1 MDQMLGRIE
10 DISPRTGL
18 KPLLQINVTLIS
30 KYDSPIDLL
39 SVSSRAQVFF
49 KEKGVAV
56 GSIPTAYIGDAYIE
70 WRSRTVMSGDN
81 NSIIL
86 LLPIDFDL
94 LGGIEDIRQGHDVE
108 IQLWTNFNG
117 IERLPQG
124 TIGQRVVA
132 GDVLDSRYN
141 AQGVLGTIAKSRWVE
156 LLSEW
161 RYSPEKRR
169 AAEELGKTIR
179 EAQEAKRQAEE
190 AAKAAKEA
198 AQLTAITSLSEAYL
212 DEARAL
218 GKRALAWAGI
228 SLLVAAAGIYSMVF
242 YVRQSMSDKFTL
254 PEAVIRGAVL
264 AVIFGAFT
272 LCLRIYEAYRHL
284 EVVNRHRVNIGRTF
298 EAFKAAQPT
307 DKAKEIM
314 AAITAENMLA
324 FGKSGFA
331 GKDSPNQGPLGG
343 ATELIKAMLEKQ
355 GRAP

>member
-10 DISPRTGL
+10 DIAPRTGL

-30 KYDSPIDLL
+30 KYDLAIDLV
-39 SVSSRAQVFF
+39 SVTSRVQVFF
-49 KEKGVAV
+49 KEKGQAV
-56 GSIPTAYIGDAYIE
+56 SSIPTNYIGDAFIE
-70 WRSRTVMSGDN
+70 WRSKTVMPGDS
-81 NSIIL
+81 NSITL
-86 LLPIDFDL
+86 LLPVDFDL
-94 LGGIEDIRQGHDVE
+94 LGGIEDVRQGYDVE
-108 IQLWTNFNG
+108 IQLWTTFSG
-117 IERLPQG
+117 IERQQQG
-124 TIGQRVVA
+124 TIGNRLVA
-132 GDVLDSRYN
+132 GDVLDARYN

-156 LLSEW
+156 LLNEW

-190 AAKAAKEA
+190 AAAAAKEA
-198 AQLTAITSLSEAYL
+198 AQLTAVTSLSEAYL
-212 DEARAL
+212 DEARVL
-218 GKRALAWAGI
+218 GKRSLAWAGI

-242 YVRQSMSDKFTL
+242 YVRQSVSDKFTL
-254 PEAVIRGAVL
+254 PEAVIRAAVL
-264 AVIFGAFT
+264 AVEFGAFT

-307 DKAKEIM
+307 DRAKEIM

-324 FGKSGFA
+324 FGKSGFG

-343 ATELIKAMLEKQ
+343 ASELIKAILEKQ
-355 GRAP
+355 KP

>member
-1 MDQMLGRIE
+1 MDQILGRIE
-10 DISPRTGL
+10 DFAPRTGL
-18 KPLLQINVTLIS
+18 KPQLQVNVTLIS

-39 SVSSRAQVFF
+39 NVSSRAQVFF
-49 KEKGVAV
+49 KEKGQTVS
-56 GSIPTAYIGDAYIE
+56 SIPTNYIGDALIE
-70 WRSRTVMSGDN
+70 WRSRTVIPGDG
-81 NSIIL
+81 NSITL
-86 LLPIDFDL
+86 LVPVDVDL
-94 LGGIEDIRQGHDVE
+94 LGGIEDVRQGYDVE
-108 IQLWTNFNG
+108 IQLWTTFNG
-117 IERLPQG
+117 IERQPQG

-132 GDVLDSRYN
+132 GDILDSRYN

-169 AAEELGKTIR
+169 EAEELSKTIR

-190 AAKAAKEA
+190 AAAAAKEA
-198 AQLTAITSLSEAYL
+198 AHLTAVTSLSEAYL
-212 DEARAL
+212 GETRVL
-218 GKRALAWAGI
+218 GRRSLVWAGI
-228 SLLVAAAGIYSMVF
+228 SLLVALAGIYSMVF

-307 DKAKEIM
+307 DRAKEIM
-314 AAITAENMLA
+314 SAITAENMLA

-331 GKDSPNQGPLGG
+331 GKDSPNQGPLAG
-343 ATELIKAMLEKQ
+343 ASELIKAILEKQ
-355 GRAP
+355 GH